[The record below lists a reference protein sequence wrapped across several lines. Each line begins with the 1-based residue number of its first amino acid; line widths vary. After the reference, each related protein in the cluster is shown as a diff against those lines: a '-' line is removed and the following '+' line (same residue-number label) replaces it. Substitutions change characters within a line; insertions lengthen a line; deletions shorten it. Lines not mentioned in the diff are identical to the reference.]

1 MASYDVFEPLFTNQF
16 IGGEW
21 TASSSP
27 NRIAVEN
34 PATLEKFAEIPDG
47 TSKTLIVQLMLLT
60 NHCQPG
66 G

>member
-34 PATLEKFAEIPDG
+34 PAT
-47 TSKTLIVQLMLLT
+47 VRLMPLT

-66 G
+66 GQHRSKSAGH

>member
-1 MASYDVFEPLFTNQF
+1 MASYDAFEPLFTSQF

-21 TASSSP
+21 AASSSP

-47 TSKTLIVQLMLLT
+47 TVEDIDRAVDAAYESL
-60 NHCQPG
+60 PA
-66 G
+66 